1 MKKIEEMNAEEL
13 RSRAAEI
20 RSAVNEEGADLEA
33 LDKEATEIAARLA
46 KLDVEKRRREI
57 AGKVAD
63 GDGVELRGFQ
73 TEKPQEPFTAAS
85 AEYRTAW
92 LKNIARDA
100 RGNML
105 FGDMT
110 DAERRAFTFLTTNT
124 TPVVPKDIVNRIIE
138 LVRSEAPMLDDAEWT
153 EFTRGFGV
161 PRHKSIDAGDAAVV
175 DEGEANAN
183 DEQDTFDLLE
193 LVGVEIKKHAVMS
206 KKMEIQSLEAF
217 AAWLTRH
224 IAERIRV
231 AMEKQAIARLDN
243 TTYGMAAANK
253 ITGTLS
259 DAEIRKAFGLLGVNG
274 EKIVYANN
282 ATIWNNIAG
291 LEGSDGAKLF
301 IPDSMSDPK
310 TTGRIYGARVR
321 EDNNLA
327 DGVLYIIVRGQLL
340 CNQFS
345 PVEVIPQVEPKTLNR
360 IYTGYSLFDAALEN
374 PTGAVKY
381 TNQG

>member
-1 MKKIEEMNAEEL
+1 
-13 RSRAAEI
+13 
-20 RSAVNEEGADLEA
+20 
-33 LDKEATEIAARLA
+33 
-46 KLDVEKRRREI
+46 
-57 AGKVAD
+57 
-63 GDGVELRGFQ
+63 
-73 TEKPQEPFTAAS
+73 
-85 AEYRTAW
+85 
-92 LKNIARDA
+92 
-100 RGNML
+100 
-105 FGDMT
+105 
-110 DAERRAFTFLTTNT
+110 
-124 TPVVPKDIVNRIIE
+124 
-138 LVRSEAPMLDDAEWT
+138 
-153 EFTRGFGV
+153 
-161 PRHKSIDAGDAAVV
+161 
-175 DEGEANAN
+175 
-183 DEQDTFDLLE
+183 
-193 LVGVEIKKHAVMS
+193 
-206 KKMEIQSLEAF
+206 
-217 AAWLTRH
+217 
-224 IAERIRV
+224 
-231 AMEKQAIARLDN
+231 MEKQAIARLDN
-243 TTYGMAAANK
+243 ATYGMAAANK

-310 TTGRIYGARVR
+310 TAGRIYGSRVR

>member
-63 GDGVELRGFQ
+63 GDGVELRRFQ

-175 DEGEANAN
+175 AEGEANAN

-217 AAWLTRH
+217 EAWLTRH